1 MRERERIQIFK
12 LREEV
17 EMMEKDLRGG
27 VKSGRK
33 GLRVD
38 EITLRPFKV
47 EGIITVSCLS
57 RGFARDKTPSLFMKT
72 SPIPPSSLKLQFSLC
87 KFILHH
93 FTSTT
98 PQKIKT
104 FIFLLICEIF
114 LKSMHCN

>member
-1 MRERERIQIFK
+1 
-12 LREEV
+12 
-17 EMMEKDLRGG
+17 MMEKDLRGG

-57 RGFARDKTPSLFMKT
+57 RGFARDKTPSLFKKT